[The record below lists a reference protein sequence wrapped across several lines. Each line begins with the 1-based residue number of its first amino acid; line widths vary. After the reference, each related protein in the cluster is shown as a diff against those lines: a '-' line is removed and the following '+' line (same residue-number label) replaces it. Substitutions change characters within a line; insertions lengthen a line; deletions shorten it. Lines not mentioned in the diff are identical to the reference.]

1 MQILLNSA
9 QRQAAVAEFLRRVPA
24 LAREIEL
31 SRLEENED
39 VQAYRLRKGW
49 AELCIHAR
57 AMGVEPW
64 LFAHLLI
71 GTPAEQ
77 VERLKNTRN
86 PLLPD

>member
-1 MQILLNSA
+1 MRTLLSPA
-9 QRQAAVAEFLRRVPA
+9 QQQAAVAEFLLRVPA
-24 LAREIEL
+24 LAREIKR

-39 VQAYRLRKGW
+39 EQAYRLRKGW

-57 AMGVEPW
+57 CMGMEPW

-77 VERLKNTRN
+77 IERLKTSHN

>member
-1 MQILLNSA
+1 MQILLNST
-9 QRQAAVAEFLRRVPA
+9 QRQAAVVEFLRRVPA

-39 VQAYRLRKGW
+39 QQAYRLRKGW

-57 AMGVEPW
+57 AMGIKPW

-77 VERLKNTRN
+77 IERLKTASN